1 MRIIAKLDV
10 KPPFIVKPVHFEG
23 LRKIG
28 RPAEVAEA
36 YFLGGI
42 DEIMYIDIVAS
53 LYQREILFA
62 CIEETARNV
71 FVPMGVGGGV
81 KTLDD
86 FSKLFHLGADKVLVN
101 TYALQDNPEIIDQ
114 ASRIFGA
121 QSVVVNIEAKKKG
134 GGWECFTDCG
144 RVKSGRSVLDW
155 VTEVQ
160 ERGAGEILIQ
170 SVDKDGRQNGF
181 DVDLVG
187 NVVSLARVPIVAASG
202 AGKKEDVLSV
212 AMEAKPSGVAVSSLL
227 HYGVCSI
234 KDLKLYLRDNGVG
247 VSR

>member
-28 RPAEVAEA
+28 RPAEIAEN
-36 YFLGGI
+36 YYLGGV

-53 LYQREILFA
+53 LYQREILFPY
-62 CIEETARNV
+62 IEETARHV

-81 KTLDD
+81 RTLED
-86 FSKLFHLGADKVLVN
+86 FSQLFRLGADKVLVN
-101 TYALQDNPEIIDQ
+101 THALQENPEIINQ

-121 QSVVVNIEAKKKG
+121 QSVVINIEAKRKG
-134 GGWECFTDCG
+134 SGWECFTDCG

-155 VTEVQ
+155 VQEVQ

-170 SVDKDGRQNGF
+170 SVDTDGRQRGF
-181 DVDLVG
+181 DVDLVKS
-187 NVVSLARVPIVAASG
+187 VVELSTVPVVAASG
-202 AGKKEDVLSV
+202 AGRKEDVLEV
-212 AMEAKPSGVAVSSLL
+212 AVEAMPSGVAVSSLL
-227 HYGVCSI
+227 HYATCTTHE
-234 KDLKLYLRDNGVG
+234 LKAYLRENGVG
-247 VSR
+247 VS